1 MRRIDALFQ
10 EYASYHSTKGNL
22 VCHSVGIPLI
32 IFGVFSILLKVSL
45 PLRLPWG
52 PLTLAEVLLILATGY
67 YLTLEVRIALVMFI
81 VGLLFDLLARGVD
94 NVWVGVAAFGV
105 GWVFQG
111 IGHSVYEKK
120 APAFFRNL
128 VHLLVGPAFIVNKVL
143 HLRPVPAP
151 ERPIP

>member
-10 EYASYHSTKGNL
+10 EYASYHATKGNL

-32 IFGVFSILLKVSL
+32 IFGIFSILRKVSL
-45 PLRLPWG
+45 PLRFPWG
-52 PLTLAEVLLILATGY
+52 PLTLAEVLLVLATVY
-67 YLTLEVRIALVMFI
+67 YLTLEVRIALVMCV
-81 VGLLFDLLARGVD
+81 VGLGFDLLARGVD

-128 VHLLVGPAFIVNKVL
+128 VHLLVGPAFIVNKAFR
-143 HLRPVPAP
+143 LRPVP
-151 ERPIP
+151 ERPAL